1 MVSNQSRFADVLS
14 FSAVDYPNHFS
25 AVLYTQGCP
34 LRCPWCHNQE
44 LHHFDHSPEDNIP
57 WEDLDSFLKNR
68 IGLLDAIVISGG
80 EPLYQPNLLEN
91 VEKIKSYGFK
101 VGLHTSGV
109 LPKALNKLIPH
120 LDWVGLDVKTLPHK
134 YDSLISMR
142 DAWES
147 VKESLELLIRHQI
160 PLEARTSTG
169 PEFMSMDELVELM
182 YLMENMGVTNFV
194 FQELNPTL
202 SHPQGFLPYTQKE
215 KERLQN
221 VWKSLF
227 VNSLQPLRMA
237 D

>member
-14 FSAVDYPNHFS
+14 FSTVDYPHHFS

-34 LRCPWCHNQE
+34 LRCPWCHNEE
-44 LHHFDHSPEDNIP
+44 LHQFDQTPKNNIP
-57 WEDLDSFLKNR
+57 WKDLEVFLKNR
-68 IGLLDAIVISGG
+68 VGLLDAIVISGG
-80 EPLYQPNLLEN
+80 EPLYQPKLLEN
-91 VEKIKSYGFK
+91 IQMIKNYGFK

-109 LPKALNKLIPH
+109 LPKALNKLITH

-147 VKESLELLIRHQI
+147 VEASLELLVRHQI
-160 PLEARTSTG
+160 PLEVRTSTG
-169 PEFMSMDELVELM
+169 PEFMSMNELIELM
-182 YLMENMGVTNFV
+182 SLMENRGVSNFV
-194 FQELNPTL
+194 FQELNPTK
-202 SHPQGFLPYTQKE
+202 SHPQGFLKYTQKE

-227 VNSLQPLRMA
+227 VDNLQPLRMA
-237 D
+237 